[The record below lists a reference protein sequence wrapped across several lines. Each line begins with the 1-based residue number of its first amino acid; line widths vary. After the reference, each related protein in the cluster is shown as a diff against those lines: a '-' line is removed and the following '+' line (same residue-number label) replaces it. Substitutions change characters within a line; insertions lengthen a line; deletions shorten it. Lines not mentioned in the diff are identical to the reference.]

1 MCTLLDAFEKKGIE
15 KGIEQGIE
23 KGIEQG
29 IKKGIEQG
37 IEKGIEQG
45 IEQGRYLSVESLAR
59 KCKMPI
65 ETAMEQLDF
74 SEKEK
79 SGYAEWK
86 AVGGIPRK

>member
-29 IKKGIEQG
+29 I
-37 IEKGIEQG
+37 EKG
-45 IEQGRYLSVESLAR
+45 IEQGRYLSAESLAR
-59 KCKMPI
+59 KCNMPV

-86 AVGGIPRK
+86 AVGGIPGK